1 MSSSTS
7 VPPLDAK
14 SYYAQVTAVDIGG
27 MARELLSS
35 RITNED
41 SHIIYADCPNHKS
54 IGGRSLQID
63 KDKQL
68 FHCWG
73 CGVSGDVLQFVEFVK
88 YGCVTSGVSG
98 RMSDTHRQARDF
110 LAIKV
115 GIEPLSHFGLTP
127 EAILAMETQQASYQR
142 ACDVLTEAAS
152 YYHQQLLKKE
162 NAEVLSW
169 VMEKY
174 AFTLETIEQYLIGY
188 ADPAGPLRKHL
199 YSCDA
204 EFTSTELTA
213 SGLYRPND
221 EDEDRPSPFFLGRI
235 MFPYI
240 NRGRVAYF
248 IGRKTP
254 WTPDKA
260 WEQGKYKKLPV
271 YDPEKRPWVAQGIEN
286 SLLFG
291 EDILLHRPKQIVIT
305 EGVTDCIALL
315 SRDIPT
321 ISPVTTNIRH
331 DDWARII
338 PKLSGVKE
346 VVICQDNEISGA
358 GWQGAM
364 NTARVLDAAGISCRV
379 AVLPLDA
386 CHLTA
391 RETLVEKYGV
401 SSHLG
406 SRALTTQL
414 SDRTEEEK
422 LEAQQLLEAAKQD
435 IASFFAGGHTAAE
448 FLAVMASAT
457 SPLSYAIS
465 SLSPEMPQGDR
476 EEMLD
481 AILRQVSTLKPHAQ
495 TPLIKAI
502 CKQLPSLIAADLKQ
516 TLKIANKELLT
527 EKREAAHATNG
538 HGDPVYT
545 NGAKNFYLVD
555 NKIVKEVTR
564 NTAIGPIT
572 TETVVSNFHLKFEAE
587 RLIDDGEL
595 RNDGSTISERA
606 LRGKMVGV
614 GFTRAFSI
622 EAGAYGSNNE
632 LAKRVTTIAG
642 TRAVFAT
649 ADMDEIRTVSNTVSG
664 DLPHEQ
670 IYSFFGNHPTE
681 GFLSPTLTIKDGNIT
696 LTKDSNARVE
706 ISRDYPKAKYL
717 DLLPATDDEVR
728 EVITHLVTDYW
739 HLQPLCV
746 TLPIFA
752 HAFVGPLLYCSNFQ
766 QQAFSPYILFITGSS
781 GKGKTET
788 ARLAQCLWGKFGTKE
803 RLASWASTP
812 LSNRQQAAKCRGG
825 LWLVD
830 DFKRHR
836 LQGQYQ
842 NAVNL
847 LNDYADGQ
855 GRGRA
860 GNNPR
865 GGSQE
870 PIRNMLMVTGEDMPS
885 TETSALARSL
895 VVEFRNEGDTREQ
908 YKKCL
913 GMMDKYAC
921 VMPRFIAWW
930 QQQEVGIWLERA
942 EELRGDFINFF
953 AREKLQGDNTVRLAS
968 SSALSLTAMDAFVT
982 FCWSM
987 DLDIE
992 QIAKMDPMIEHEIIL
1007 QTMCRS
1013 NIATV
1018 NDIRPSTQFVNT
1030 LVELLV
1036 SGRAQIFDKDNWL
1049 NLHPDH
1055 NARVIGH
1062 IDVRRGSANVY
1073 ITTLLAEIQ
1082 DLTRRADGS
1091 GMQWSNHAIGKQLAE
1106 DGWLVDKEATRTQ
1119 ISVRALDDNG
1129 KTTTNR
1135 AWALD
1140 AKRLKAAIHGVAR
1153 REEGV
1158 NDDEGDEG

>member
-7 VPPLDAK
+7 TPNLDAK

-27 MARELLSS
+27 MAHELLSS

-73 CGVSGDVLQFVEFVK
+73 CQKSGDVLQLVEFVK

-110 LAIKV
+110 LAAKT
-115 GIEPLSHFGLTP
+115 GMEPLSHFGLTP
-127 EAILAMETQQASYQR
+127 EAILVMETQQASYQR

-174 AFTLETIEQYLIGY
+174 AFTLETIEQYRIGY

-221 EDEDRPSPFFLGRI
+221 EDKDRPSPFFLGRI

-240 NRGRVAYF
+240 SRGRVAYF

-291 EDILLHRPKQIVIT
+291 EDVLLHRPKQIVIT

-315 SRDIPT
+315 ARDIPT

-331 DDWARII
+331 EDWARII
-338 PKLSGVKE
+338 PKLSGVQE

-364 NTARVLDAAGISCRV
+364 NTARVLDAAAISCRV
-379 AVLPLDA
+379 AILPLDA
-386 CHLTA
+386 CHIAA
-391 RETLVEKYGV
+391 RETLQQKYAV

-406 SRALTTQL
+406 SRALSTHL

-422 LEAQQLLEAAKQD
+422 KEAQGLLEAAKQD
-435 IASFFAGGHTAAE
+435 VASYFAGGHNATD

-465 SLSPEMPQGDR
+465 TLSPDMQQSDR
-476 EEMLD
+476 EEVLD

-502 CKQLPSLIAADLKQ
+502 CKQLPALNAADLKQ
-516 TLKIANKELLT
+516 TLKIAGKELLT

-538 HGDPVYT
+538 HGDPVYQ

-564 NTAIGPIT
+564 NTGIGPIT

-606 LRGKMVGV
+606 LRGKMVGD

-622 EAGAYGSNNE
+622 EAGAYGSNAE
-632 LAKRVTTIAG
+632 LSKRITSVAG
-642 TRAVFAT
+642 TRAVYST
-649 ADMDEIRTVSNTVSG
+649 ADMDDIRTISNTVSG
-664 DLPHEQ
+664 ELQHEQ

-681 GFLSPTLTIKDGNIT
+681 GFLTPTLTIKAGKIS
-696 LTKDSNARVE
+696 LTADSGARVE
-706 ISRDYPKAKYL
+706 IGRDFPKARFL
-717 DLLPATDDEVR
+717 DFLPATDAEVA

-739 HLQPLCV
+739 QLQPLCV

-752 HAFVGPLLYCSNFQ
+752 HAFVGPLLFCSQFQ
-766 QQAFSPYILFITGSS
+766 QQAFSPYILFVTGSS

-788 ARLAQCLWGKFGTKE
+788 ARLAQCLWGKYGTKE

-825 LWLVD
+825 LWLID

-847 LNDYADGQ
+847 LNDYADLQ

-860 GNNPR
+860 GNSPR
-865 GGSQE
+865 TLTQE
-870 PIRNMLMVTGEDMPS
+870 PIRNMLMVTGEDMPY

-895 VVEFRNEGDTREQ
+895 VVEFRNEGDTRVQ
-908 YKKCL
+908 YRNCL
-913 GMMDKYAC
+913 AMMDRYPS

-930 QQQEVGIWLERA
+930 QTQSPEVWLERA
-942 EELRGDFINFF
+942 EEERADFINFF
-953 AREKLQGDNTVRLAS
+953 ARERLQGDNTVRLAS
-968 SSALSLTAMDAFVT
+968 SSALSMTAMDAFMT
-982 FCWSM
+982 FCWSL
-987 DLDIE
+987 DLNIE
-992 QIAKMDPMIEHEIIL
+992 QLAKFDPIIEHRLIL
-1007 QTMCRS
+1007 QTMCRTML
-1013 NIATV
+1013 ATV
-1018 NDIRPSTQFVNT
+1018 NDIRPSTQFIST

-1036 SGRAQIFDKDNWL
+1036 SGRAQIFDKENL
-1049 NLHPDH
+1049 LQLHPDH

-1062 IDVRRGSANVY
+1062 TDIRRGSVNVY

-1091 GMQWSNHAIGKQLAE
+1091 GMQWSSHAIGKQLAE
-1106 DGWLVDKEATRTQ
+1106 DGWLVEREATRTQ
-1119 ISVRALDDNG
+1119 IVVRSTGDNG
-1129 KTTTNR
+1129 QSITNR

-1140 AKRLKAAIHGVAR
+1140 ARKLKTAIHGVAR
-1153 REEGV
+1153 REESV
-1158 NDDEGDEG
+1158 NEDEGEEG